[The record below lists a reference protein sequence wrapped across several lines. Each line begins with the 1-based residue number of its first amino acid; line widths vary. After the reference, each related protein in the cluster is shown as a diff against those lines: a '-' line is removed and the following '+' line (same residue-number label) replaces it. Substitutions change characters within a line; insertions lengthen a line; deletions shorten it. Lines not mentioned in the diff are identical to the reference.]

1 MLRIAKLLASP
12 IRRDR
17 LAEQVL
23 PRNLLLKYIIYSAA
37 DDETHWLMP
46 CDLSPTPKTGA
57 GHAVRGVYG
66 RLNHRAV
73 EELGARQ
80 RRWKSNVPERTT
92 PAVRKSLVWRDG
104 MAEWIA
110 GVLRRESWI
119 RLDGLRRMYLFGC
132 EVDGDVLRAVVGG
145 SIGKRI
151 KMRKEKEAE
160 EEGLVDKEGHEG
172 AEVEGSSE
180 PVLEGVTLPE
190 IALETET
197 TDQFE
202 AQSSAVQTESTVLE
216 DLPTNDQ
223 DNKDPIIA
231 VLYLSPPETS
241 VPWEFQ
247 SIHIEGQETSAVVF
261 NLRRLFPATAESF
274 MKLRI
279 GEGNAVAMMSS
290 EMTCTIMYYMLR
302 LALYLEGEGGNDS
315 LADGVEEGNVD
326 ADVESGNELKADVV

>member
-1 MLRIAKLLASP
+1 MLRIAKILASP

-46 CDLSPTPKTGA
+46 CDLSPPPKTGA

-66 RLNHRAV
+66 RLNRRAV

-110 GVLRRESWI
+110 GVLREESWI
-119 RLDGLRRMYLFGC
+119 RLDGLRRMYLFWC
-132 EVDGDVLRAVVGG
+132 EVDGDVQRAVVRE

-151 KMRKEKEAE
+151 KLRKEKEV

-172 AEVEGSSE
+172 AEVEVSSE
-180 PVLEGVTLPE
+180 HEVEGVTLPE
-190 IALETET
+190 IAPETET
-197 TDQFE
+197 TDQVE
-202 AQSSAVQTESTVLE
+202 AQSSAIQTESTVLD

-223 DNKDPIIA
+223 GNQGPIIA
-231 VLYLSPPETS
+231 VLYLSPLETA

-261 NLRRLFPATAESF
+261 NLRRLFPATAESY
-274 MKLRI
+274 MKLRV
-279 GEGNAVAMMSS
+279 GEGNAVAVMSS
-290 EMTCTIMYYMLR
+290 EMTCTILYYMLR

-326 ADVESGNELKADVV
+326 ADVESGNELKVDLE